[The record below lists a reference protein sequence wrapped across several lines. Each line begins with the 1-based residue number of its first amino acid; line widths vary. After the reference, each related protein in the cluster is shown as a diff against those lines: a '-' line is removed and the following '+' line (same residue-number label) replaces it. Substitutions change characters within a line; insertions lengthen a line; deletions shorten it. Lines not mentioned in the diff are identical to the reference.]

1 MEVEVRIL
9 AECNVDCITVVLLF
23 PTRLI
28 QMLHIWVTVLSLLAV
43 TTGLDNGLG
52 LTPPMGILFRCTVNC
67 DNFPDGCLKW
77 FPLSSSED
85 LVRSTADKFAED
97 GYQDA
102 GYEYIILGDC
112 VVSKERDTNGKL
124 QPDPN
129 RFPSGFK
136 NLSDYVS
143 DQLSDPMPI
152 HSKGLKFGMYTNYGT
167 STCAGYPA
175 LIGHMEQDI
184 KQFAS
189 EWEVDYLKV
198 DNCNTDYS
206 TDIQGE
212 TRQES
217 GDVIFI
223 AGYTEVG
230 RLLNETGR
238 PVYLQCEWPGNE
250 PDWSSIPALC
260 NSWRTYIDIVD
271 GYTNLVK
278 IVEYMAEN
286 QDTFVPLAGPGHWN
300 DPDVVSCS
308 QESDTE
314 SEEDVMTR
322 VGGTDN
328 VSEGDC
334 ITCYQPVFGQSQLT
348 VGNKAMLRSWQQMT
362 LWSVMASPLIMS
374 TKLDELGG
382 GDETMLKNKDVI
394 AVNQDPLGRMGRRIF
409 WNSSHEVWTRPISP
423 VVGEQT
429 SYALV
434 FTFSTPG
441 QDTTVWTTSLGKYGL
456 DNSAGYVVKVVYS
469 SPRSVSEEFLGLESE
484 ITGS

>member
-1 MEVEVRIL
+1 
-9 AECNVDCITVVLLF
+9 
-23 PTRLI
+23 
-28 QMLHIWVTVLSLLAV
+28 MLHLWVTVLSLLAV

-52 LTPPMGILFRCTVNC
+52 LTPPMGILFRCSVNC
-67 DNFPDGCLKW
+67 DNFPDGCLN
-77 FPLSSSED
+77 ED

-112 VVSKERDTNGKL
+112 VTSKERDTYGKL

-129 RFPSGFK
+129 RFASGFK
-136 NLSDYVS
+136 NLSDY
-143 DQLSDPMPI
+143 I

-206 TDIQGE
+206 TDIQG
-212 TRQES
+212 
-217 GDVIFI
+217 
-223 AGYTEVG
+223 YTEIG

-238 PVYLQCEWPGNE
+238 PIYLQCEWPGNE
-250 PDWSSIPALC
+250 VTNNITPDWSSVPDLC

-300 DPDVVSCS
+300 DPDV
-308 QESDTE
+308 
-314 SEEDVMTR
+314 
-322 VGGTDN
+322 
-328 VSEGDC
+328 
-334 ITCYQPVFGQSQLT
+334 LT
-348 VGNKAMLRSWQQMT
+348 VGNKAMLRSWQQIA

-382 GDETMLKNKDVI
+382 GDETLLKNKDVI

-409 WNSSHEVWTRPISP
+409 WLSDVPTPLVDPSDAVGDNVSAPVLTGVDISGSRTRL
-423 VVGEQT
+423 GAR
-429 SYALV
+429 YK
-434 FTFSTPG
+434 
-441 QDTTVWTTSLGKYGL
+441 SL
-456 DNSAGYVVKVVYS
+456 
-469 SPRSVSEEFLGLESE
+469 
-484 ITGS
+484 

>member
-1 MEVEVRIL
+1 
-9 AECNVDCITVVLLF
+9 
-23 PTRLI
+23 
-28 QMLHIWVTVLSLLAV
+28 MLHIWVTVLSLLAV

-67 DNFPDGCLKW
+67 DNFPDGCLN
-77 FPLSSSED
+77 ED

-136 NLSDYVS
+136 NLSDY
-143 DQLSDPMPI
+143 I

-206 TDIQGE
+206 TDIQG
-212 TRQES
+212 
-217 GDVIFI
+217 
-223 AGYTEVG
+223 YTEVG

-250 PDWSSIPALC
+250 VTNNITPDWSSIPALC

-300 DPDVVSCS
+300 DPDV
-308 QESDTE
+308 
-314 SEEDVMTR
+314 
-322 VGGTDN
+322 
-328 VSEGDC
+328 
-334 ITCYQPVFGQSQLT
+334 LT

-382 GDETMLKNKDVI
+382 GDETLLKNKDVI

-441 QDTTVWTTSLGKYGL
+441 QDTTVWTTSLGEYGL

>member
-1 MEVEVRIL
+1 ML
-9 AECNVDCITVVLLF
+9 
-23 PTRLI
+23 
-28 QMLHIWVTVLSLLAV
+28 MLHLWVTVLSLLAV

-52 LTPPMGILFRCTVNC
+52 LTPPMGILFRCSVNC
-67 DNFPDGCLKW
+67 DNFPDGCLN
-77 FPLSSSED
+77 ED
-85 LVRSTADKFAED
+85 LVRSTADMFAED

-112 VVSKERDTNGKL
+112 VTSKERDTYGKL

-129 RFPSGFK
+129 RFASGFK
-136 NLSDYVS
+136 NLSDY
-143 DQLSDPMPI
+143 I

-206 TDIQGE
+206 TDIQG
-212 TRQES
+212 
-217 GDVIFI
+217 
-223 AGYTEVG
+223 YTEIG

-238 PVYLQCEWPGNE
+238 PIYLQCEWPGNE
-250 PDWSSIPALC
+250 VINNITPDWSSIPALC

-271 GYTNLVK
+271 GYTSLVK

-300 DPDVVSCS
+300 DPDVVSCR
-308 QESDTE
+308 QGSDT
-314 SEEDVMTR
+314 
-322 VGGTDN
+322 
-328 VSEGDC
+328 VSEWDG

-348 VGNKAMLRSWQQMT
+348 VGNKAMLRSWQQMA

-382 GDETMLKNKDVI
+382 GDETLLKNKDVI

-409 WNSSHEVWTRPISP
+409 WLSDVPTPLVDHSDAVGDNVSAPVLTGVDISGSRTRL
-423 VVGEQT
+423 GAR
-429 SYALV
+429 YK
-434 FTFSTPG
+434 
-441 QDTTVWTTSLGKYGL
+441 SL
-456 DNSAGYVVKVVYS
+456 
-469 SPRSVSEEFLGLESE
+469 
-484 ITGS
+484 